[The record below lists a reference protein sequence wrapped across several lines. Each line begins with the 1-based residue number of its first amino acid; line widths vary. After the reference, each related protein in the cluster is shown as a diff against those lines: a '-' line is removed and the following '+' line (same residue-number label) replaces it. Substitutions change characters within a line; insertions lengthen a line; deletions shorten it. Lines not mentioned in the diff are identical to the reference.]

1 MDLSSIHHTTSSEL
15 KPGVFFSPG
24 FYMAYWENCIVK
36 NFSANVIISDVRLKQ
51 HREVWIGAI
60 IAATQTLSGI
70 QHFVGLPTDE
80 PPDVDV
86 VKFPKTHT
94 PLGREGTKIERFHV
108 EITRCSIDDSET
120 ILGQILKKNKPA
132 YTGMS
137 LVVYVYGDY
146 QRIDFEPIQK
156 ALQEEPAV
164 YFDEINILM
173 LVGATG
179 EIDLLPNTYGL
190 TRVHPSPGQTL
201 VSTSDKKAFFREPDV
216 VQGTGLGVATEWND
230 LGSYTLLTPKL
241 DPKGGKSTVS

>member
-1 MDLSSIHHTTSSEL
+1 MTISDNSHQRISSEL

-24 FYMAYWENCIVK
+24 FYMGYWENCIVK
-36 NFSANVIISDVRLKQ
+36 NFSANTIISDVRLKQ

-70 QHFVGLPTDE
+70 QHFVGLPADE

-86 VKFPKTHT
+86 VKFPSTKT
-94 PLGREGTKIERFHV
+94 PLGREGTKIKRFHV
-108 EITRCSIDDSET
+108 EITRCNVDAGET

-146 QRIDFEPIQK
+146 QRIDFEPIHK
-156 ALQEEPAV
+156 ALQEESV
-164 YFDEINILM
+164 IYFDEINVLM

-179 EIDLLPNTYGL
+179 EINLLPSTYGF
-190 TRVHPSPGQTL
+190 TRVYPSPGQTL
-201 VSTSDKKAFFREPDV
+201 VNMSDKVAFFREPDV

-230 LGSYTLLTPKL
+230 LGSYELLTPKL
-241 DPKGGKSTVS
+241 DKKSK